1 MISFN
6 NNFCECDTDKVTE
19 KIERICCSLATVT
32 YKCPRCGKRIKNIEY
47 TLEEDK

>member
-6 NNFCECDTDKVTE
+6 NNFCECDTVKETE